1 MFARSALLVKA
12 LMNFRSGPRFL
23 NLITYRGMHIYFSG
37 IGGVGIGPLA
47 LIAKKAGY
55 DISGSDLQDGQ
66 YIHYLREQ
74 GINDIH
80 IGQSRNQIAET
91 HIRKPI
97 DWFVY
102 SSALPKTNPH
112 HPELLFCQENGIK
125 LSKRDELLNKIL
137 EEKKLKLIAI
147 AGTHGKTTTTAIAV
161 WLFKQLNMPV
171 SYSVGAKIS
180 FGDMGAFDPSSKYF
194 VYECDEF
201 DRNFLAF
208 HPYLSII
215 SGVSYD
221 HHEIFPTLEN
231 YQQAF
236 RDFIGQSEWTIAWKQ
251 DANRLQL
258 KPGGNISVQDEK
270 DTNIENI
277 KLPGLYNR
285 RDAWLI
291 VQALH
296 EITSEP
302 MDKLMNIA
310 SNFPGV
316 SRRFE
321 KIADNLYSDDA
332 HTPEKI
338 LGCMSVARE
347 LAAKT
352 GQKVVVIYEPL
363 TNRRM
368 HYLGAEHQSVFTGA
382 SNIYWLPSYLA
393 REDPNLPILPP
404 EELIKYLNPKL
415 QKIASSMKKDDKLKS
430 TIKEHL
436 KNGDMV
442 IAMVGGGAGSL
453 DEWLRGN
460 FNNT

>member
-1 MFARSALLVKA
+1 
-12 LMNFRSGPRFL
+12 
-23 NLITYRGMHIYFSG
+23 MHIYFSG

-55 DISGSDLQDGQ
+55 DVSGSDLQDGQ
-66 YIHYLREQ
+66 YIKYLREQ

-80 IGQSRNQIAET
+80 IGQSRDQIAEV

-97 DWFVY
+97 DWFIY

-112 HPELLFCQENGIK
+112 HPELLFCQQNGIK
-125 LSKRDELLNKIL
+125 LSKRDELLNKII
-137 EEKKLKLIAI
+137 EEKKLKLLAI
-147 AGTHGKTTTTAIAV
+147 AGTHGKTTTTAMAV
-161 WLFKQLNMPV
+161 WLFKQLNLPI

-180 FGDMGAFDPSSKYF
+180 FGDMGAFDPASKYF

-236 RDFIGQSEWTIAWKQ
+236 RDFINQSEWTITWKQ

-258 KPGGNISVQDEK
+258 KPAGNIAIQNEK
-270 DTNIENI
+270 DPQVESI

-285 RDAWLI
+285 RDAWLV

-296 EITSEP
+296 EITNEP
-302 MDKLMNIA
+302 MEKLINIA

-321 KIADNLYSDDA
+321 KIVNNLYSDDA

-347 LAAKT
+347 LAGKT
-352 GQKVVVIYEPL
+352 NQKIVVVYEPL

-368 HYLGAEHQSVFTGA
+368 HYLGAEHRNVFDGA

-393 REDPNLPILPP
+393 REDPNLPILSP
-404 EELIKYLNPKL
+404 EELIGQLDPKF
-415 QKIASSMKKDDKLKS
+415 QKIAEPMEQDDKLKA
-430 TIKEHL
+430 TIDEHL
-436 KNGDMV
+436 KAGDMV
-442 IAMVGGGAGSL
+442 VAMVGGGSGSL
-453 DEWLRGN
+453 DEWLRKN
-460 FNNT
+460 FKDS

>member
-1 MFARSALLVKA
+1 
-12 LMNFRSGPRFL
+12 
-23 NLITYRGMHIYFSG
+23 MHIYFSG

-55 DISGSDLQDGQ
+55 DVSGSDLQDGQ
-66 YIHYLREQ
+66 YIHYLRDQ

-80 IGQSRNQIAET
+80 IGQSKNQIAEI
-91 HIRKPI
+91 HLRKPI
-97 DWFVY
+97 DWLVY
-102 SSALPKTNPH
+102 SSALSKTNPH
-112 HPELLFCQENGIK
+112 HPELLFCQENNIRT
-125 LSKRDELLNKIL
+125 SKRDELLNKII

-147 AGTHGKTTTTAIAV
+147 AGTHGKTTTTAIAI
-161 WLFKQLNMPV
+161 WLFKQLNMPI

-180 FGDMGAFDPSSKYF
+180 FGDMGAFDPASKYF

-208 HPYLSII
+208 HPYLSVI

-236 RDFIGQSEWTIAWKQ
+236 RDFINQSEWTIIWKS

-258 KPGGNISVQDEK
+258 KSSGKISVKNEK
-270 DTNIENI
+270 DPQIENI

-285 RDAWLI
+285 RDAWLV

-296 EITSEP
+296 EITNEP
-302 MDKLMNIA
+302 IDKLINIA

-321 KIADNLYSDDA
+321 KITNNLYSDDA

-347 LAAKT
+347 LAGKT
-352 GQKVVVIYEPL
+352 GQKIVIIYEPL

-368 HYLGAEHQSVFTGA
+368 HYLGAQHRSVFNGA
-382 SNIYWLPSYLA
+382 SNLYWLPSYLA
-393 REDPNLPILPP
+393 REDPKLPIIPP
-404 EELIKYLNPKL
+404 EELISQLDPKL
-415 QKIASSMKKDDKLKS
+415 QKIAVPMEKDGKLKAA
-430 TIKEHL
+430 IDGHL
-436 KNGDMV
+436 KAGNMV
-442 IAMVGGGAGSL
+442 VAMVGGGAGSL
-453 DEWLRGN
+453 DEWLRQN
-460 FNNT
+460 FSIST